1 MTNGTTNYK
10 QANQIATPVT
20 SAMLAAAIIKNDAA
34 GATGK
39 VTVFQ
44 GRNRQACKNAVVTS
58 IFSMTNCNPWVG
70 VSFDSIN
77 RNGNVVDKGAY
88 GGDNPIF
95 VLHNTGHVLRL
106 VLDAE
111 RKTVEEAIDYYAEEG
126 VEAHKGYSTDLFV
139 TVKGLHRSVARA
151 A

>member
-20 SAMLAAAIIKNDAA
+20 SAMLAVAIIKNDAA
-34 GATGK
+34 GATGN

-44 GRNRQACKNAVVTS
+44 GRNRQACKNAVVTN

-70 VSFDSIN
+70 VSFDTTN
-77 RNGNVVDKGAY
+77 RNCKVVNKGAY

-106 VLDAE
+106 VQDTE

-126 VEAHKGYSTDLFV
+126 VEARKGAYTNLMV
-139 TVKGLHRSVARA
+139 TVEGLNRSVV
-151 A
+151 